1 MNFLVDTHI
10 LLWAALDPEKLS
22 VKARGNL
29 ENPDNVHFFS
39 AVSILEVAI
48 KQSLGRPD
56 FDIDPGQLRA
66 GLLANNYHEMPL
78 GARHCLALNSLPRI
92 HSDPFDRMLIAQASS
107 EGMTLLSGDALVAQ
121 YPGPIEAV

>member
-29 ENPDNVHFFS
+29 EDPNNQHYFS
-39 AVSILEVAI
+39 AVSIWEVAI

-56 FDIDPGQLRA
+56 FDIDPGQFRA
-66 GLLANNYHEMPL
+66 GLLANTYHELSL
-78 GARHCLALNSLPRI
+78 GARHGLGLNSLPRI
-92 HSDPFDRMLIAQASS
+92 HSDPIDRMLIAQASS
-107 EGMTLLSGDALVAQ
+107 EGMTLLTSDAKIAQ